1 MEAPTNYY
9 HVITKEEEVYNNS
22 FPSSQLPPLDYFS
35 GYSGGGLNG
44 WEFQQR
50 SGMAFMQDQEDA
62 LFDAVPHDVADMLQS
77 DPFFSPLH
85 LSEYHNH
92 MPAEVYFWNTGGWNE
107 AWTGFQGATEQLVQL
122 PQNDQNIIFDNNVHH
137 REILMVENENNNN
150 KQVLPIESSTNI
162 ISTTRKEEQEED
174 QVEVNTNN
182 SIGSSKKLLSRET
195 VSQYFYMPI
204 TQAAR
209 ELNVGLTLLKKRCR
223 ELGIRRWP
231 HRKLMS
237 LQTLIKN
244 VQENGEEGET
254 TKLKGSLETLVQEK
268 KLMEEIPDMQLEDKT
283 KRLRQSFFKANYKK
297 RKLMGMVSTNDSNAR
312 RCRLKY
318 SSSSKEDNRS
328 GGVKTSDGCGG
339 DFDFSYNDN
348 YDEDDEFMYFFSD
361 CFSSS
366 SSDIIF

>member
-1 MEAPTNYY
+1 MEAATKAWSNSYC
-9 HVITKEEEVYNNS
+9 HVITKEEEVFNNS
-22 FPSSQLPPLDYFS
+22 FPSSQLPSLDFSTSGFS
-35 GYSGGGLNG
+35 GGGGGLNG

-50 SGMAFMQDQEDA
+50 SGMAFMQDQEDS
-62 LFDAVPHDVADMLQS
+62 LFDDTVPHLSDMLQT

-85 LSEYHNH
+85 LSDNLNLI
-92 MPAEVYFWNTGGWNE
+92 PEVYFCNAGGWNE
-107 AWTGFQGATEQLVQL
+107 AWTEFQGATDQLVQL
-122 PQNDQNIIFDNNVHH
+122 PHNDQNIIFDNNVHH
-137 REILMVENENNNN
+137 QEILVVENHENINNN
-150 KQVLPIESSTNI
+150 KQVLVQSSTNNI
-162 ISTTRKEEQEED
+162 ISTTRKEEQED
-174 QVEVNTNN
+174 QVEVNN
-182 SIGSSKKLLSRET
+182 SGSSKKLLSRET

-244 VQENGEEGET
+244 ENGEEGET

-297 RKLMGMVSTNDSNAR
+297 RKLMGMVSNDSNSR
-312 RCRLKY
+312 RCRVKY

-328 GGVKTSDGCGG
+328 GGVKSSDGYGG
-339 DFDFSYNDN
+339 DFN

>member
-1 MEAPTNYY
+1 MEAATKAWSNSYC

-22 FPSSQLPPLDYFS
+22 FPSSQLPPLDFS
-35 GYSGGGLNG
+35 GYSGGGGLNG

-50 SGMAFMQDQEDA
+50 SGMAFMQDQEDS
-62 LFDAVPHDVADMLQS
+62 LFDAVPHGADMLQT

-85 LSEYHNH
+85 LSDNLNYLI
-92 MPAEVYFWNTGGWNE
+92 PEVYFCNTGGWNE

-122 PQNDQNIIFDNNVHH
+122 PQNDHH
-137 REILMVENENNNN
+137 EQILVVENENNNNN
-150 KQVLPIESSTNI
+150 KQVLPIESSTNV
-162 ISTTRKEEQEED
+162 ISTTGKEEQED
-174 QVEVNTNN
+174 QGEVNN
-182 SIGSSKKLLSRET
+182 SGNSSSKKLLSRET

-312 RCRLKY
+312 RCRVKY
-318 SSSSKEDNRS
+318 SSSSKEDHNRS
-328 GGVKTSDGCGG
+328 GGVKSSDGCGG
-339 DFDFSYNDN
+339 DFDFN